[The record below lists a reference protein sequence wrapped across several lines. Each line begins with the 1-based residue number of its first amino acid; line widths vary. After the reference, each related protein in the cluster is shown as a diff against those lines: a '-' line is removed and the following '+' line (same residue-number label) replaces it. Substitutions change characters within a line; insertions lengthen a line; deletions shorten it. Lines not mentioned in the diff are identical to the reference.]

1 MESVRIDSWLWAA
14 RFFKTRTLAKT
25 AVEGGKIHIDGSRT
39 KPSKAV
45 QPGQTVTITKGTEH
59 FEVIVRDLSSK
70 RGPAK
75 VAQTLYEET
84 PESVAKREMNSEQ
97 QPPLRT
103 TNPVKRN
110 AGISSASNE
119 TIWNNDFH
127 GGVTAINLRTSS
139 CKTTSSA
146 SFSPTPT
153 FVANWY
159 R

>member
-25 AVEGGKIHIDGSRT
+25 AVEGGKIHIDGNRT

-84 PESVAKREMNSEQ
+84 PQSVAKREMNSEQ
-97 QPPLRT
+97 RKLART
-103 TNPVKRN
+103 ATAAPDHKPSKKERRDIQRFKR
-110 AGISSASNE
+110 
-119 TIWNNDFH
+119 D
-127 GGVTAINLRTSS
+127 NLE
-139 CKTTSSA
+139 
-146 SFSPTPT
+146 
-153 FVANWY
+153 
-159 R
+159 

>member
-1 MESVRIDSWLWAA
+1 MESGRRDYWGWAA
-14 RFFKTRTLAKT
+14 PVFKTRPRAQTP
-25 AVEGGKIHIDGSRT
+25 VGGGHVPIDGSRT

-97 QPPLRT
+97 RKLARAATAAPDHKPSKKERRDIQRF
-103 TNPVKRN
+103 KR
-110 AGISSASNE
+110 
-119 TIWNNDFH
+119 D
-127 GGVTAINLRTSS
+127 NLE
-139 CKTTSSA
+139 
-146 SFSPTPT
+146 
-153 FVANWY
+153 
-159 R
+159 

>member
-25 AVEGGKIHIDGSRT
+25 AIEGGKVHIDGSRT

-84 PESVAKREMNSEQ
+84 RECGQTGNEQ
-97 QPPLRT
+97 RT
-103 TNPVKRN
+103 AQTGPGSR
-110 AGISSASNE
+110 S
-119 TIWNNDFH
+119 
-127 GGVTAINLRTSS
+127 RTR
-139 CKTTSSA
+139 
-146 SFSPTPT
+146 P
-153 FVANWY
+153 
-159 R
+159 